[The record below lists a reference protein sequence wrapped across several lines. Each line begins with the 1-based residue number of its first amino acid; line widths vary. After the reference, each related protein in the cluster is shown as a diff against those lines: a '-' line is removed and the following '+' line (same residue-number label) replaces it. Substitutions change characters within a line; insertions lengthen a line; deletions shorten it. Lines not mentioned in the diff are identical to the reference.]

1 MTAALDL
8 NRLIV
13 TLGARAVLHDLSL
26 RAAPGEFI
34 GLIGPNGAGK
44 STLLRASAGLIPIDG
59 GARLVQGADIAAMTA
74 RERARRLA
82 YLPQSRPLYWS
93 VPARAVVALG
103 RFAYGNPLY
112 ENDEDANAIDR
123 ALAETGAGH
132 LADRPAGE
140 LSGGE
145 IARIHLARALAGAA
159 PLLLA
164 DEPVAALDPAHQI
177 SVMALLRRKADEG
190 RTVLAALHELPLA
203 ASHCT
208 RLVVLNEGRVAF
220 DGAPEKIPAAVY
232 ADVFK
237 VTPTIDNAGR
247 LLALS

>member
-1 MTAALDL
+1 MALLEVDDVVVQFGGVTAVNHATFEAEAG
-8 NRLIV
+8 RV
-13 TLGARAVLHDLSL
+13 T
-26 RAAPGEFI
+26 

-123 ALAETGAGH
+123 ALAETGACH
-132 LADRPAGE
+132 LADRPVGE

>member
-112 ENDEDANAIDR
+112 ENDEDATAP
-123 ALAETGAGH
+123 LP
-132 LADRPAGE
+132 RPAPAISPTG
-140 LSGGE
+140 
-145 IARIHLARALAGAA
+145 RRA
-159 PLLLA
+159 
-164 DEPVAALDPAHQI
+164 
-177 SVMALLRRKADEG
+177 S
-190 RTVLAALHELPLA
+190 
-203 ASHCT
+203 
-208 RLVVLNEGRVAF
+208 F
-220 DGAPEKIPAAVY
+220 PAARSR
-232 ADVFK
+232 AFISPAPSPAQRRCCL
-237 VTPTIDNAGR
+237 PT
-247 LLALS
+247 SP